1 MIKGF
6 NMKTLLT
13 VRYLP
18 INVLIFSITLLS
30 SCMPKKVISKE
41 IGGNF
46 PMEQMLKIEK
56 SIKEP
61 VFKDKTY
68 NILDFGAIADGK
80 TMATSSIRKAIET
93 CSKNGG
99 GKVLVPAGKFLTGA
113 IHLESNVNLH
123 LEEGA
128 EILFSTNPKDYYPLV
143 HTSFEGTELINYS
156 PLIYIKN
163 KKNIAITGKGILNGQ
178 ASSENWWPWKG
189 QTSEGTNY
197 GAVKG
202 NPSQLDAN
210 NLPALMNM
218 AENNVPVEK
227 RIFGNG
233 HYLRPNF
240 IEPFEC
246 ENVWIKDVR
255 IINAP
260 FWIIHPLKSKNVI
273 VDGVNI
279 NSHGPNNDGC
289 DPEYSQNVL
298 IKNTTFN
305 TGDDC
310 IAIKAGRDA
319 DGRRVGIITE
329 NIIVRDCKM
338 IDGHGGVVIGSE
350 MSAGVKNVFV
360 YNCFMDS
367 PELDR
372 AIRLKT
378 NTRRGGIIDGFFVKN
393 LTVGEVKEA
402 VLHIN
407 MNYAIYGDQKGNNIP
422 TIKNIYMENVK
433 VKNGG
438 KYAIFADGLDNSK
451 IENIVFKNVTIDKV
465 KENFKLKNVENLK
478 LIDTYI
484 NNQKIVMP

>member
-1 MIKGF
+1 
-6 NMKTLLT
+6 MKTLLT

-156 PLIYIKN
+156 PLIYAKN